1 LKGMAAQEEAIE
13 ECRLV
18 LRFCETVV
26 GPLHRVSS
34 FKSQILS

>member
-1 LKGMAAQEEAIE
+1 LERMAAQEEAIE

-26 GPLHRVSS
+26 GPLHRVAS
-34 FKSQILS
+34 FKNQILN